1 MTIQNDII
9 IMTKICVLPND
20 ALLSYYNKGEIKLGY
35 YNPKNMFDEVH
46 VLSLFDEEIEE
57 SKVQTMAGN
66 AKLKIHKLEK
76 VNLSNYKS
84 FEKKVAKIIEEIE
97 PDVIRSYN
105 PLVQGWLATKA
116 SKRLGIPIIVSL
128 HTNYEQQRNFL
139 KKEGK
144 YFQFLKMTYASQKI
158 EKFVLQNVDA
168 VVCVYQFIFPYA
180 KKMGA
185 KNIHVIYNRVDLN
198 EFTPDCKK
206 EFISSKPTI
215 LSVGRLIEQKDHR
228 YLIESIKDLDA
239 NLLLIGDGPNY
250 ESLLELAKSIG
261 VSDRVQIIK
270 RITHEKLNGY
280 YVACDIYAQPM
291 KFLDGIPMPVLE
303 AMASGLPVVMSRHG
317 SSYSEI
323 IDDVVVFVENDGKKF
338 SDAFKKIL
346 SDSEYKEDLRRK
358 SLETIKKISGDIM
371 EQKEYELYQDLI
383 KKKI

>member
-1 MTIQNDII
+1 M
-9 IMTKICVLPND
+9 KLCVLPND
-20 ALLSYYNKGEIKLGY
+20 ALLSYYNKGEIKNGY

-46 VLSLFDEEIEE
+46 VISLFDEEIEE
-57 SKVQTMAGN
+57 NKVQIMAGN
-66 AKLKIHKLEK
+66 AKLKIHKIQK

-84 FEKKVAKIIEEIE
+84 FEEKITNLIKEIH
-97 PDVIRSYN
+97 PDAIRSYN

-116 SKRLGIPIIVSL
+116 AKKLHIPLVISL
-128 HTNYEQQRNFL
+128 HTNYEQQKNFL

-144 YFQFLKMTYASQKI
+144 YVQFLKMMYTSQKL
-158 EKFVLQNVDA
+158 EKFVLQSADA
-168 VVCVYQFIFPYA
+168 VVCVYEFIVPYA
-180 KKMGA
+180 KKMRA
-185 KNIHVIYNRVDLN
+185 KNIQVIYNRVNLN
-198 EFTPDCKK
+198 EFSSECTKAL
-206 EFISSKPTI
+206 ISLRSTI

-270 RITHEKLNGY
+270 RISHEKLNGY
-280 YVACDIYAQPM
+280 YTACDIYAQPM

-303 AMASGLPVVMSRHG
+303 AMASGLPVVMSRHD

-323 IDDVVVFVENDGKKF
+323 IDDAVLFVENDGKKF
-338 SDAFKKIL
+338 SEAFKKIL
-346 SDSEYKEDLRRK
+346 SDSEYKENLRKK
-358 SLETIKKISGDIM
+358 SLETIKKISGEIM

-383 KKKI
+383 KNKI

>member
-1 MTIQNDII
+1 
-9 IMTKICVLPND
+9 MTKICVLPND
-20 ALLSYYNKGEIKLGY
+20 ALLSYYNKGEIKVGY

-57 SKVQTMAGN
+57 SKVQIMAGR

-76 VNLSNYKS
+76 INLSNYKS
-84 FEKKVAKIIEEIE
+84 FEEKIVKIIKELR

-116 SKRLGIPIIVSL
+116 SKRLGIPLVVSL

-144 YFQFLKMTYASQKI
+144 YFQFLKMMYASQKI
-158 EKFVLQNVDA
+158 EKFVLQNADA

-198 EFTPDCKK
+198 EFSPDCKK
-206 EFISSKPTI
+206 EFISSRPTI

-228 YLIESIKDLDA
+228 YLVEGIKDLDV

-250 ESLLELAKSIG
+250 DALIQLAKSLGI
-261 VSDRVQIIK
+261 SDKVQIIK
-270 RITHEKLNGY
+270 RIPHEKLNGY
-280 YVACDIYAQPM
+280 YSACDIYAQPM
-291 KFLDGIPMPVLE
+291 KLLDGIPMPVLE
-303 AMASGLPVVMSRHG
+303 AMASGLPVVMSKHG
-317 SSYSEI
+317 EDYSEI
-323 IDDVVVFVENDGKKF
+323 IDDVVLFVENDAKRF
-338 SDAFKKIL
+338 SEAFKKIL
-346 SDSEYKEDLRRK
+346 SDSKYRENLSMK
-358 SLETIKKISGDIM
+358 SLETIKKISGEVM
-371 EQKEYELYQDLI
+371 EQKEFELYQELI
-383 KKKI
+383 MNKT

>member
-1 MTIQNDII
+1 M
-9 IMTKICVLPND
+9 KICILPND
-20 ALLSYYNKGEIKLGY
+20 ALLSYYNKGEIKNGY

-46 VLSLFDEEIEE
+46 VISLFDEEIGEE
-57 SKVQTMAGN
+57 KVQIMAGN
-66 AKLKIHKLEK
+66 AKLKIHKIQK

-84 FEKKVAKIIEEIE
+84 FEEKIIDLVREIC
-97 PDVIRSYN
+97 PDIIRSYN

-116 SKRLGIPIIVSL
+116 AKKLHIPLVISL
-128 HTNYEQQRNFL
+128 HTNYEQQKNFL

-144 YFQFLKMTYASQKI
+144 YIQFLKMVYTSQKL
-158 EKFVLQNVDA
+158 EKFVLQSADA
-168 VVCVYQFIFPYA
+168 VVCVYEFIVPYA

-185 KNIHVIYNRVDLN
+185 KNIQVIYNRVNLN
-198 EFTPDCKK
+198 EFSPDCTK
-206 EFISSKPTI
+206 ELIFLRPTI
-215 LSVGRLIEQKDHR
+215 LSVGRLIEQKDHK

-270 RITHEKLNGY
+270 RVAHEKLNGHY
-280 YVACDIYAQPM
+280 AACDIYAQPM

-303 AMASGLPVVMSRHG
+303 AMASGLPVVMSRHD

-323 IDDVVVFVENDGKKF
+323 IDDAVVFVENDGKKF
-338 SDAFKKIL
+338 SDAFKRIL
-346 SDSEYKEDLRRK
+346 SNSEYKEGLRRK
-358 SLETIKKISGDIM
+358 SLETIKKISGEIM
-371 EQKEYELYQDLI
+371 EQREYELYQDLI

>member
-1 MTIQNDII
+1 M
-9 IMTKICVLPND
+9 KICILPND
-20 ALLSYYNKGEIKLGY
+20 ALLSYYNKGEIKNGY

-46 VLSLFDEEIEE
+46 VISLFDEEIGEE
-57 SKVQTMAGN
+57 KVQIMAGN
-66 AKLKIHKLEK
+66 AKLKIHKIQK

-84 FEKKVAKIIEEIE
+84 FEEKIIDLVREIH
-97 PDVIRSYN
+97 PDIIRSYN

-116 SKRLGIPIIVSL
+116 SKRLGIPLVVSL
-128 HTNYEQQRNFL
+128 HTNYEQQRDFL

-144 YFQFLKMTYASQKI
+144 YFQFLKMMYASQKI
-158 EKFVLQNVDA
+158 EKFVLQNADA

-185 KNIHVIYNRVDLN
+185 KIIHVIYNRVNLN

-215 LSVGRLIEQKDHR
+215 LSVGRLIEQKDHG
-228 YLIESIKDLDA
+228 YLIESIKDLDV

-261 VSDRVQIIK
+261 VSDRVEIIN
-270 RITHEKLNGY
+270 RIAHEKLNGY
-280 YVACDIYAQPM
+280 YAACDIYAQPM

-303 AMASGLPVVMSRHG
+303 AMASGLPVVMSRHD

-323 IDDVVVFVENDGKKF
+323 IDDAVVFVENDGKKF

-346 SDSEYKEDLRRK
+346 SNSEYKEDLREK
-358 SLETIKKISGDIM
+358 SLETIKKISGEIM
-371 EQKEYELYQDLI
+371 EQREYELYQDLI